1 MAVSFSANIITKEM
15 YDVEIPIVLD
25 ESWNRYQYESFARGY
40 HAYMTIWTPF
50 IGESLLCKHEPDNIV
65 DKNAVAIIR
74 TDSMGKDSVVGH
86 LPENISKLC
95 TLFLKVPNTRIRA
108 RVTGKRLN
116 RGGGYGLEVP
126 VVYDFVGPVKFVDW
140 VKGKLQTCKHNLDN
154 KTNKCLK

>member
-1 MAVSFSANIITKEM
+1 MAFSTSIITKEM

-25 ESWNRYQYESFARGY
+25 KSWNCYQYESFARGY
-40 HAYMTIWTPF
+40 HAYMTIWTPL
-50 IGESLLCKHEPDNIV
+50 IGESLLCKHEPANIV

-95 TLFLKVPNTRIRA
+95 TLFLKVPNTGIRA

-116 RGGGYGLEVP
+116 RGGGYGLEIP
-126 VVYDFVGPVKFVDW
+126 VVYEFVGPAKFVEW
-140 VKGKLQTCKHNLDN
+140 VKGKLISCKTNLNN

>member
-1 MAVSFSANIITKEM
+1 M

-40 HAYMTIWTPF
+40 HAYMAIWTPF
-50 IGESLLCKHEPDNIV
+50 IVESLLCKHEPDNIV

-95 TLFLKVPNTRIRA
+95 TLFLKVPSTRIRA

-126 VVYDFVGPVKFVDW
+126 VVFSSTGSRENYKLVKII
-140 VKGKLQTCKHNLDN
+140 
-154 KTNKCLK
+154 